1 MDQWLYGDEKD
12 ESKEDGEINDKGD
25 EGEKSPATEN
35 GVEKETPMEEG
46 EKEDDAGLE
55 VEKDGEGDQKE
66 NDKEDGDKEDGEKGE
81 EDSSD
86 EDDVTITIGVLKT
99 QPDIIQA
106 PSAPH
111 GARFQPKA
119 APTTGL
125 KDEDFTSPGKVN
137 GVPVGDFSYNDMEDK
152 PWRKP
157 GADIS
162 DYFNYGFN
170 EETWFKYCE
179 RQKRMR
185 VTESGA
191 GLSGLGV
198 SITKPF
204 GNAGST
210 NIPVAIVNDNSKYGG
225 TSSRPRAGPPPRPIN
240 KPGQNDVNSSK
251 PSTIQVMTADR
262 REYSNKVMNGPPPVQ
277 TSFMPGY
284 NDMEFGG
291 NPYGDTYYPPPEAQP
306 YYGGPPP
313 FPPIHWG
320 SSDAPISNQSSWE
333 GGGGGGGHNVTPV
346 SSSSNYFDESSN
358 MSAPPPIQEQ
368 EEERHSRSRRSHRSR
383 SRSPTRH
390 KHSSSRHRSRS
401 RSPSHRHKRKKS
413 KRERDAD

>member
-1 MDQWLYGDEKD
+1 MADVQDEDQWLYGDEKD

-35 GVEKETPMEEG
+35 GIEKETPMEEG
-46 EKEDDAGLE
+46 EKEDDAGVE
-55 VEKDGEGDQKE
+55 REKDREGDQRE
-66 NDKEDGDKEDGEKGE
+66 NDREERNSSDAPLAERERTLAAESIDGDKEDGEKGD

-204 GNAGST
+204 GNASST

-251 PSTIQVMTADR
+251 PSTIQV
-262 REYSNKVMNGPPPVQ
+262 
-277 TSFMPGY
+277 
-284 NDMEFGG
+284 
-291 NPYGDTYYPPPEAQP
+291 
-306 YYGGPPP
+306 
-313 FPPIHWG
+313 
-320 SSDAPISNQSSWE
+320 
-333 GGGGGGGHNVTPV
+333 
-346 SSSSNYFDESSN
+346 ESSHLLFLN
-358 MSAPPPIQEQ
+358 RTLHVYYHEALFAYILRCFALIPI
-368 EEERHSRSRRSHRSR
+368 
-383 SRSPTRH
+383 
-390 KHSSSRHRSRS
+390 
-401 RSPSHRHKRKKS
+401 
-413 KRERDAD
+413 